1 MNNLSLKKAKVEKND
16 EFYTQLND
24 VSKELIH
31 YKQHF
36 KNKIVYCNCDNPIQS
51 AFWEYFHLN
60 FEELELKELIST
72 HYDNNQSTYK
82 MVYIGKNDSNIQIG
96 IKTNLQNN
104 GDFRSQECLDIL
116 DKSDIIVT
124 NPPFSLFR
132 EYIMCLIEHNKK
144 FLIIAPLN
152 AVKYKEIFPL
162 IKNNKIW
169 TGNGFQG
176 GNAYF
181 SIPPNV
187 DTSIYAK
194 GVYDETTRLV
204 KFRNCIWL
212 TNMDLEKRHK
222 ELILQKKYSSNDFPT
237 YDNYDAIECS
247 KVANIPYDTNKIIGV
262 PITFLTQY
270 NPNQFEIIGKLSN
283 GVINGKKV
291 YERILI
297 RKK

>member
-222 ELILQKKYSSNDFPT
+222 ELILKKKYSSNDFPT

>member
-1 MNNLSLKKAKVEKND
+1 
-16 EFYTQLND
+16 
-24 VSKELIH
+24 
-31 YKQHF
+31 
-36 KNKIVYCNCDNPIQS
+36 
-51 AFWEYFHLN
+51 
-60 FEELELKELIST
+60 
-72 HYDNNQSTYK
+72 

-162 IKNNKIW
+162 IKDNKIW

-270 NPNQFEIIGKLSN
+270 NPIQFEIIGKLSN

>member
-104 GDFRSQECLDIL
+104 GDFKSQECLDIL

>member
-162 IKNNKIW
+162 IKDNKIW

>member
-132 EYIMCLIEHNKK
+132 EYIDLIMKYNKK
-144 FLIIAPLN
+144 FLVIGNKNAINYNNIFFYIKDNKIKIGYERPNEFDTPQGTTMKLN
-152 AVKYKEIFPL
+152 GLCRWFTNLDVKEKRNTFNYFYKEI
-162 IKNNKIW
+162 KI
-169 TGNGFQG
+169 
-176 GNAYF
+176 
-181 SIPPNV
+181 
-187 DTSIYAK
+187 
-194 GVYDETTRLV
+194 L
-204 KFRNCIWL
+204 
-212 TNMDLEKRHK
+212 
-222 ELILQKKYSSNDFPT
+222 LILKKEIKIFEKFSKINLQTYFFTVNLDF
-237 YDNYDAIECS
+237 
-247 KVANIPYDTNKIIGV
+247 
-262 PITFLTQY
+262 L
-270 NPNQFEIIGKLSN
+270 
-283 GVINGKKV
+283 VIA
-291 YERILI
+291 L
-297 RKK
+297 

>member
-104 GDFRSQECLDIL
+104 GDFRNQECLDIL

>member
-36 KNKIVYCNCDNPIQS
+36 KNKIVYCNCDNLIQS

-132 EYIMCLIEHNKK
+132 EYIMCLIKHNKK

-162 IKNNKIW
+162 IKDNKIW

>member
-162 IKNNKIW
+162 IKDNKIW

-176 GNAYF
+176 GKAYF

-270 NPNQFEIIGKLSN
+270 NPIQFEIIGKLSN